1 MFFFCILQG
10 LSALE
15 LHSDSLHTAAEC
27 YDGIEA
33 EISHPDPLQQP
44 DLATHCLETPTGGGS
59 IENYSVE
66 CNSSI
71 DCGYCETGNEHK
83 VCISPVNV
91 SKSRVGLQQHGPGPL
106 EDRACHSSNTGRES
120 CRTEEEEGGELPFVS
135 TPNLNLFNT
144 SEGAQRE
151 LEWQS
156 PTVGILPPAGCGK
169 QAEDTD
175 RLEAAIQEGQEAAPG
190 EEASEQEAENCKA
203 RRREQ
208 ETNLA
213 ELLPVSIELEAPIM
227 GQNLSSE
234 GSSSEMKERCQDGEN
249 TGKESVKDCQK
260 LCDELCLDE
269 GSPVPVSTPG
279 EEPCPLI
286 EGGDVIKGPGS
297 PVPHRWIQG
306 LHDGEPPP
314 DKKSLEQNQ
323 ETAVKD
329 YAVEQE
335 WGLAPQTGC
344 PFGNG
349 SEPDSVKELN
359 VENTPEVP
367 GCNPERS
374 LSHDM
379 PDVQTPGISAEDTRT
394 ETPLET
400 MPDSGSRPAGSE
412 SGVTPGLSEDED
424 CDVQV
429 VGGSTTEIF
438 HPTPDG
444 VQTEHAGYF
453 EADEAA
459 ASSKEEKLDE
469 QSISKPDETM
479 PDVDA
484 ALPLKLDKSYEQSD
498 SEIGSE
504 LSHSLQTVETRGT
517 GEEPKLEPS
526 KDDMCLDPVTEG
538 TGGSEAESDESR
550 YSECNAGT
558 DHLESGV
565 AEASSLISGEVIS
578 AGEEDLQ
585 PTDISNNLRAED
597 EDPAQDGSEITQ
609 DERPSDER
617 LILSEDVTLPLD
629 GANLDVEPPFMNNR
643 LSREQSVDN
652 LSTDN
657 PKIPDTV
664 DGGLQSIIQGEQ
676 TPIALYLTS
685 GLL

>member
-1 MFFFCILQG
+1 M
-10 LSALE
+10 
-15 LHSDSLHTAAEC
+15 HTAAEC

-44 DLATHCLETPTGGGS
+44 HLATHCLETPTGGGFV
-59 IENYSVE
+59 ENFSAE
-66 CNSSI
+66 CNSGI

-91 SKSRVGLQQHGPGPL
+91 SKSQVGLQQHGPGPL
-106 EDRACHSSNTGRES
+106 EGRVCHSSNTGRES
-120 CRTEEEEGGELPFVS
+120 CRTEKEGRELPIAS
-135 TPNLNLFNT
+135 TPDLNLFNT
-144 SEGAQRE
+144 SEEAQRE
-151 LEWQS
+151 LKRQS

-208 ETNLA
+208 ETNSA
-213 ELLPVSIELEAPIM
+213 ELLPVSIDLEAPIM

-234 GSSSEMKERCQDGEN
+234 GSSSETKECRQDGEN
-249 TGKESVKDCQK
+249 TGKERVKDCRK

-297 PVPHRWIQG
+297 PVPHRLIQG

-314 DKKSLEQNQ
+314 DTNSLEQNQ

-335 WGLAPQTGC
+335 CGLAPQTGC
-344 PFGNG
+344 PGNC
-349 SEPDSVKELN
+349 SEPDGVKELN
-359 VENTPEVP
+359 VENTPE
-367 GCNPERS
+367 ERS
-374 LSHDM
+374 LSQDI
-379 PDVQTPGISAEDTRT
+379 PDVQTPGNSMEETCT

-400 MPDSGSRPAGSE
+400 MPNFGSRPVGSE
-412 SGVTPGLSEDED
+412 SGVTRGLSEDED
-424 CDVQV
+424 CSVQA

-438 HPTPDG
+438 HPTQDG
-444 VQTEHAGYF
+444 VHTEDAGYF
-453 EADEAA
+453 EANEAA

-469 QSISKPDETM
+469 QSNSKPDETM

-484 ALPLKLDKSYEQSD
+484 ALPLKLDKSCEQLD

-504 LSHSLQTVETRGT
+504 LSHSLQTMETRGT
-517 GEEPKLEPS
+517 GEEPNLEPS
-526 KDDMCLDPVTEG
+526 KDDIWLDPVAEATEG
-538 TGGSEAESDESR
+538 SQAKSEESR
-550 YSECNAGT
+550 YSECNVGT
-558 DHLESGV
+558 DHLESEV

-585 PTDISNNLRAED
+585 QTDISNNLRVED
-597 EDPAQDGSEITQ
+597 EDPTQDGSEITQ

-617 LILSEDVTLPLD
+617 LEDVTLPLD

-643 LSREQSVDN
+643 ASREQSVDN

-657 PKIPDTV
+657 PKIPETV

-676 TPIALYLTS
+676 TPTALCPTS
-685 GLL
+685 SLL